1 MKIKVNNVTVE
12 VADGTTLGEITRKR
26 EIPSKGI
33 AMAVN
38 DHIIRRA
45 DWNNRILEDGDDI
58 TIITAAYGG

>member
-12 VADGTTLGEITRKR
+12 VADGTTLGEITRER
-26 EIPSKGI
+26 EIPSKGV